1 MEHSPARSPRLIG
14 SSLGRI
20 AAPNCDN
27 TSHVHRPHPLSRGVP
42 AQTVILYKRLLPKT
56 NVITLAELLAGF
68 GSKLGELTTAVFVT
82 DAGTGGIEIRTV
94 KLTVAEAPLAMFPKL
109 HVTVPPC
116 AGGGAVQE
124 APPEFIDRNI
134 DCAGIGSTT
143 VTADAW
149 NGPWFVTVT
158 V

>member
-1 MEHSPARSPRLIG
+1 M
-14 SSLGRI
+14 
-20 AAPNCDN
+20 
-27 TSHVHRPHPLSRGVP
+27 VYRPHPFPWGCGP

-56 NVITLAELLAGF
+56 NVLTLAELLAGF
-68 GSKLGELTTAVFVT
+68 GSKLGELTTAVFVI

-116 AGGGAVQE
+116 AGGGAAQE

-134 DCAGIGSTT
+134 DCAGIGSTK

>member
-1 MEHSPARSPRLIG
+1 M
-14 SSLGRI
+14 
-20 AAPNCDN
+20 
-27 TSHVHRPHPLSRGVP
+27 
-42 AQTVILYKRLLPKT
+42 ILYSGLLPKS
-56 NVITLAELLAGF
+56 NVVTVAELLAGF
-68 GSKLGELTTAVFVT
+68 GSKLGELTTAVFVI

-109 HVTVPPC
+109 QVTVPVC
-116 AGGGAVQE
+116 AGGGAVHE
-124 APPEFIDRNI
+124 TPPEFIDRNI
-134 DCAGIGSTT
+134 DCEGSGSTK

>member
-1 MEHSPARSPRLIG
+1 MVWTG
-14 SSLGRI
+14 
-20 AAPNCDN
+20 AP
-27 TSHVHRPHPLSRGVP
+27 TAFFKGWVP
-42 AQTVILYKRLLPKT
+42 APIVILYKRLLPKT

-109 HVTVPPC
+109 QVTVPVC
-116 AGGGAVQE
+116 ANGGAVQE

-134 DCAGIGSTT
+134 DCAGTGSTK

-149 NGPWFVTVT
+149 NGPRFVTVT

>member
-1 MEHSPARSPRLIG
+1 
-14 SSLGRI
+14 
-20 AAPNCDN
+20 
-27 TSHVHRPHPLSRGVP
+27 
-42 AQTVILYKRLLPKT
+42 VILYKCLLPNT
-56 NVITLAELLAGF
+56 NVVTLAELLAGF
-68 GSKLGELTTAVFVT
+68 GSKLGELTTAVFVA
-82 DAGTGGIEIRTV
+82 DAGTGGIETRTV

-116 AGGGAVQE
+116 ASGGVVQE
-124 APPEFIDRNI
+124 APPELIERKI
-134 DCAGIGSTT
+134 DCAGIGSTK